1 MLKIHSKYTEFTL
14 RRISVIIV
22 CRVSPGGWVYGEFE
36 VLLSAQQVTNLA
48 AAFAHCCISPN
59 RYGSLWASG
68 VSLKSLHAF
77 VIRGKCVFLMSSYD
91 WQEVRKCSSVSSWL
105 CVQWEHSL
113 SSLGSQVCLWRPFS
127 MARLCS
133 LSLYLVKDF
142 LSFGSVTVVRYSATV

>member
-1 MLKIHSKYTEFTL
+1 MHIK
-14 RRISVIIV
+14 
-22 CRVSPGGWVYGEFE
+22 CWVYGEFE
-36 VLLSAQQVTNLA
+36 FVLSSQQVTNLA

-91 WQEVRKCSSVSSWL
+91 WQEVRKCSSVSIWL
-105 CVQWEHSL
+105 CVQREHSL
-113 SSLGSQVCLWRPFS
+113 SSLGSQVCPWRLFS

-133 LSLYLVKDF
+133 LSLYSLCYGSNSMPIYSGF
-142 LSFGSVTVVRYSATV
+142 WWTLSNVPNTFPFVCL